1 MITKAPISDIRT
13 VHVGEPQFDSSDMKN
28 VLNGFAN
35 REMLLRMLQS
45 ADVGDAVGSCLAY
58 LLHMVDTNPQV
69 LKQVLRSRITKP
81 GRPDGDI
88 IDILNRV
95 SK

>member
-1 MITKAPISDIRT
+1 MITKAPITNLRR
-13 VHVGEPQFDSSDMKN
+13 VHMGEPQFESADVKK

-35 REMLLRMLQS
+35 REMLLKMLQS

-69 LKQVLRSRITKP
+69 LKTVLRSRISKP